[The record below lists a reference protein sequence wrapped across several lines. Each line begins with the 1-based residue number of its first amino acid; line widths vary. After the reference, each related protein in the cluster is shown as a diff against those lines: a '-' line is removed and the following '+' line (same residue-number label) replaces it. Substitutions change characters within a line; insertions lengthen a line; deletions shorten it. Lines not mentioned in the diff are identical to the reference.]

1 LQFELS
7 RDVEWAITRQ
17 YLDSK
22 NPEHPK
28 TMFDYKQFIWEVK
41 QSKNLEIKK
50 PKTQAEQQAYW
61 SNIDKKKDE
70 K

>member
-1 LQFELS
+1 
-7 RDVEWAITRQ
+7 
-17 YLDSK
+17 
-22 NPEHPK
+22 
-28 TMFDYKQFIWEVK
+28 MFDYKQFIWEVK